1 MFLIRK
7 LMFANLLLCAGLVS
21 PVIASTPAAAVEEWV
36 KYTSEENGFLVELP
50 KKPNHVDQSIDVP
63 KTNLK
68 IRYSTFVSEPSES
81 AVYVVSVWHYPTDI
95 DMSRPEV
102 NLKDGFSGML
112 SALPGSKVIENNVEE
127 YNGFK
132 SLNFLVKNEDIYFQ
146 GRLILVYNTLYQVFT
161 VYKESEAPQMKAD
174 YCHFIDSFK
183 LLHPEK
189 NKTAASSAPKM
200 NV

>member
-1 MFLIRK
+1 MSLVRK
-7 LMFANLLLCAGLVS
+7 LIFANLLLCGIITTPLA
-21 PVIASTPAAAVEEWV
+21 AAQPAAVAEQWV

-50 KKPNHVDQSIDVP
+50 KKPNHVDQTIDVP

-112 SALPGSKVIENNVEE
+112 SALPGSKVLENNLEE

-146 GRLILVYNTLYQVFT
+146 GRLILV
-161 VYKESEAPQMKAD
+161 
-174 YCHFIDSFK
+174 
-183 LLHPEK
+183 
-189 NKTAASSAPKM
+189 
-200 NV
+200 